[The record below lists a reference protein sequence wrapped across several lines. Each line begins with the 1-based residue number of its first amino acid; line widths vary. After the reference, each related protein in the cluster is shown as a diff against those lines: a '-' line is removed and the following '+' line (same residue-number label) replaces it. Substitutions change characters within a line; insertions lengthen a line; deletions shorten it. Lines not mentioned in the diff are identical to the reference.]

1 MNTHSSSAAVSRTNR
16 SKVTN
21 GSAMLVG
28 IDGRSATARRY
39 RDIAMALADDLG
51 GAGSLSEPEQALV
64 RQAAALSVKA
74 EEQQAS
80 IVRGEDIDPEQ
91 LVRLTNS
98 LTRIMGRLGIKRRQK
113 THIPLR
119 ERLMGAQT

>member
-1 MNTHSSSAAVSRTNR
+1 
-16 SKVTN
+16 
-21 GSAMLVG
+21 MLLG

-51 GAGSLSEPEQALV
+51 GSDKLSEPEQALV

-74 EEQQAS
+74 EEQQAA
-80 IVRGEDIDPEQ
+80 IVRGDDIDPEQ

-98 LTRIMGRLGIKRRQK
+98 LTRIMGKLGIRRAR
-113 THIPLR
+113 R
-119 ERLMGAQT
+119 ERSPIPSLADLARRHAHPASEA